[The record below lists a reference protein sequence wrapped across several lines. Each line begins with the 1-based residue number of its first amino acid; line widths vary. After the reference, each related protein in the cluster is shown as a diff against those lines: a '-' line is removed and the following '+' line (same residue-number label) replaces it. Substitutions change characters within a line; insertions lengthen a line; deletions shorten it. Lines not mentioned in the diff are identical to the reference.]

1 MDIARLIQIP
11 NTQMFN
17 NGVMDQA
24 WYMFFYALS
33 QNASKGEEIDTS
45 QLLQLSSQLPA
56 VTISNEILADIDDLQ
71 RNFPISPTLQNEDDQ
86 PMPNA
91 SVFYFEADNIFPT
104 THTCCDDK
112 FYVLPTVQITND
124 MQVIINGND

>member
-1 MDIARLIQIP
+1 MNITKSIQIP
-11 NTQMFN
+11 NTPMFN

-56 VTISNEILADIDDLQ
+56 VTISNGILTDIDDLQ
-71 RNFPISPTLQNEDDQ
+71 RNFPISPILQNEDIQ
-86 PMPNA
+86 PMPPA
-91 SVFYFEADNIFPT
+91 SVFYFEQETIFPT
-104 THTCCDDK
+104 SSICCDDK
-112 FYVLPTVQITND
+112 ISALPTVQITND

>member
-1 MDIARLIQIP
+1 MNITRSIQIP
-11 NTQMFN
+11 NTPMFN

-56 VTISNEILADIDDLQ
+56 VTISNGILTDIDDLQ
-71 RNFPISPTLQNEDDQ
+71 RNFPISPILQNEDIQ
-86 PMPNA
+86 PMQVA
-91 SVFYFEADNIFPT
+91 SVFYFEQETIFPT
-104 THTCCDDK
+104 SSICCDDK
-112 FYVLPTVQITND
+112 ISPLPTVQITND

>member
-17 NGVMDQA
+17 DGVMDQA

-45 QLLQLSSQLPA
+45 NLLQLSSQLPA
-56 VTISNEILADIDDLQ
+56 VTISNEVLSDIDDLQ
-71 RNFPISPTLQNEDDQ
+71 RNFPISPYVQNEDIQ
-86 PMPNA
+86 PMPTA
-91 SVFYFEADNIFPT
+91 SVFYFEQETIFPT
-104 THTCCDDK
+104 SSICCDDK
-112 FYVLPTVQITND
+112 IFPLPTVQITND

>member
-1 MDIARLIQIP
+1 MNITRSIQIP
-11 NTQMFN
+11 NTPMFN

-56 VTISNEILADIDDLQ
+56 VTISNGILTDIDDLQ
-71 RNFPISPTLQNEDDQ
+71 RNFPISPILQNEDIQ
-86 PMPNA
+86 PMPPA
-91 SVFYFEADNIFPT
+91 SVFYYEQETIFPT
-104 THTCCDDK
+104 SSICCDDK
-112 FYVLPTVQITND
+112 ISPLPTVQITND

>member
-33 QNASKGEEIDTS
+33 QNASKGEEIDIG

-56 VTISNEILADIDDLQ
+56 VTLSNEVLSDIDDLQ
-71 RNFPISPTLQNEDDQ
+71 RNIPISPTAQSEDIQ
-86 PMPNA
+86 PMPTT
-91 SVFYFEADNIFPT
+91 SVFYFESDNIFPT
-104 THTCCDDK
+104 TNICCDDK

-124 MQVIINGND
+124 MQVIINGAN

>member
-1 MDIARLIQIP
+1 MDITRSIQIP

-33 QNASKGEEIDTS
+33 QNASKGEEIDTG

-56 VTISNEILADIDDLQ
+56 VTVSNEVLSDIDDLQ
-71 RNFPISPTLQNEDDQ
+71 RNFPISPILQNEDIQ
-86 PMPNA
+86 PMPPA
-91 SVFYFEADNIFPT
+91 SVFYFEQETIFPT
-104 THTCCDDK
+104 SSICCDDK
-112 FYVLPTVQITND
+112 ISALPTVQITND

>member
-1 MDIARLIQIP
+1 MDITRSIQIP
-11 NTQMFN
+11 NTPMFN

-56 VTISNEILADIDDLQ
+56 VTISNGILTDIDDLQ
-71 RNFPISPTLQNEDDQ
+71 RNFPISPILQNEDIQ
-86 PMPNA
+86 PMPPA
-91 SVFYFEADNIFPT
+91 SVFYFEQETIFPT
-104 THTCCDDK
+104 SSICCDDK
-112 FYVLPTVQITND
+112 ISPLQTVQITND

>member
-1 MDIARLIQIP
+1 MNITRSIQIP
-11 NTQMFN
+11 NTPMFN

-33 QNASKGEEIDTS
+33 QNASKGEEIDTG

-56 VTISNEILADIDDLQ
+56 VTVSNEVLSDIDDLQ
-71 RNFPISPTLQNEDDQ
+71 RNFPISPILQNEDIQ
-86 PMPNA
+86 PMPPA
-91 SVFYFEADNIFPT
+91 SVFYFEQETIFPT
-104 THTCCDDK
+104 SSICCDDK
-112 FYVLPTVQITND
+112 ISPLPTVQITND

>member
-1 MDIARLIQIP
+1 MNITRSIQIP
-11 NTQMFN
+11 DTPMFN

-33 QNASKGEEIDTS
+33 QNASKGDEIDTS

-56 VTISNEILADIDDLQ
+56 VTISNGILTDIDDLQ
-71 RNFPISPTLQNEDDQ
+71 RNFPISPILQNEDIQ
-86 PMPNA
+86 PMPPA
-91 SVFYFEADNIFPT
+91 SVFYFEQETIFPT
-104 THTCCDDK
+104 SSICCDDK
-112 FYVLPTVQITND
+112 ISPLPTVQITND

>member
-1 MDIARLIQIP
+1 MDITRSIQIP

-33 QNASKGEEIDTS
+33 QNASKGEEIDTG

-56 VTISNEILADIDDLQ
+56 VTVSNEVLSDIDDLQ
-71 RNFPISPTLQNEDDQ
+71 RNFPISPILQNEDIQ
-86 PMPNA
+86 PMPPA
-91 SVFYFEADNIFPT
+91 SVFYFEQETIFPT
-104 THTCCDDK
+104 SSICCDDK
-112 FYVLPTVQITND
+112 ISPLPTVQITND

>member
-1 MDIARLIQIP
+1 MDITRSIQIP

-33 QNASKGEEIDTS
+33 QNASKGEEIDTG

-56 VTISNEILADIDDLQ
+56 VTVSNGILTDIDDLQ
-71 RNFPISPTLQNEDDQ
+71 RNFPISPILQNEDIQ
-86 PMPNA
+86 PMPPA
-91 SVFYFEADNIFPT
+91 SVFYFEQETIFPT
-104 THTCCDDK
+104 SSICCDDK
-112 FYVLPTVQITND
+112 ISPLPTVQITND

>member
-1 MDIARLIQIP
+1 
-11 NTQMFN
+11 MFN

-33 QNASKGEEIDTS
+33 QNASKGEEIDTG

-56 VTISNEILADIDDLQ
+56 VTVSNEVLSDIDDLQ
-71 RNFPISPTLQNEDDQ
+71 RNFPISPILQNEDIQ
-86 PMPNA
+86 PMPPA
-91 SVFYFEADNIFPT
+91 SVFYFEQETIFPT
-104 THTCCDDK
+104 SSICCDDK
-112 FYVLPTVQITND
+112 ISPLPTVQITND

>member
-71 RNFPISPTLQNEDDQ
+71 RNFPISPTLQNEDIQ
-86 PMPNA
+86 PMPTA
-91 SVFYFEADNIFPT
+91 SVFCFEQETIFPT
-104 THTCCDDK
+104 SFICCDDK
-112 FYVLPTVQITND
+112 ISPLPTVQITND

>member
-1 MDIARLIQIP
+1 MNITRSIQIP
-11 NTQMFN
+11 NTPMFN

-56 VTISNEILADIDDLQ
+56 VTISNGILTDIDDLQ
-71 RNFPISPTLQNEDDQ
+71 RNFPISPILQNEDIQ
-86 PMPNA
+86 PMPPA
-91 SVFYFEADNIFPT
+91 SVFISSKKPFSNIF
-104 THTCCDDK
+104 
-112 FYVLPTVQITND
+112 YLLR
-124 MQVIINGND
+124 

>member
-17 NGVMDQA
+17 DGVMDQA

-45 QLLQLSSQLPA
+45 NLLQLSSQLPA
-56 VTISNEILADIDDLQ
+56 VTISNGILTDIDDLQ
-71 RNFPISPTLQNEDDQ
+71 RNFPISPILQNEDIQ
-86 PMPNA
+86 PMPPA
-91 SVFYFEADNIFPT
+91 SVFYFEQETIFPT
-104 THTCCDDK
+104 SSICCDDK
-112 FYVLPTVQITND
+112 ISPLPTVQITND

>member
-45 QLLQLSSQLPA
+45 NLLQLSSQLPA
-56 VTISNEILADIDDLQ
+56 VTISNEVLSDIDNLQ
-71 RNFPISPTLQNEDDQ
+71 RNFPISPFIQNEDIQ
-86 PMPNA
+86 PMPTA
-91 SVFYFEADNIFPT
+91 SVFYFEQEIIFPT
-104 THTCCDDK
+104 SSICCDDK
-112 FYVLPTVQITND
+112 ISPLPTVQITND

>member
-1 MDIARLIQIP
+1 MNISRSIQIP

-33 QNASKGEEIDTS
+33 QNASKGEEIDTG

-56 VTISNEILADIDDLQ
+56 VTVSNGILSDIDDLQ
-71 RNFPISPTLQNEDDQ
+71 RNFPISPTAQCEDIQ
-86 PMPNA
+86 PMPTA
-91 SVFYFEADNIFPT
+91 SVFHFEADNIFPT
-104 THTCCDDK
+104 TNICCDDK
-112 FYVLPTVQITND
+112 PYPLPTVQITND
-124 MQVIINGND
+124 MQVIINGTN

>member
-1 MDIARLIQIP
+1 MNITRSIQIP
-11 NTQMFN
+11 NTPMFN

-56 VTISNEILADIDDLQ
+56 VTISNGILTDIDDLQ
-71 RNFPISPTLQNEDDQ
+71 RNFPISPILQNEDIQ
-86 PMPNA
+86 PMQVA
-91 SVFYFEADNIFPT
+91 SVFYFEQETIFPT
-104 THTCCDDK
+104 SSICCDDK
-112 FYVLPTVQITND
+112 ISPLPSVQITND

>member
-1 MDIARLIQIP
+1 MKLSTAIEIP
-11 NTQMFN
+11 ATPMFN

-33 QNASKGEEIDTS
+33 QNASKGEEIDIG

-56 VTISNEILADIDDLQ
+56 VTLSNEVLSDIDDLQ
-71 RNFPISPTLQNEDDQ
+71 RAFPLSPAIQTEDDQ

-104 THTCCDDK
+104 THICCDDK

-124 MQVIINGND
+124 MQVIINGAN

>member
-1 MDIARLIQIP
+1 MNITRSIQIP
-11 NTQMFN
+11 NTPMFN

-33 QNASKGEEIDTS
+33 QNASKGEEIDTG

-56 VTISNEILADIDDLQ
+56 VTVSNEVLSDIDDLQ
-71 RNFPISPTLQNEDDQ
+71 RAFPLSPAIQTEDDQ
-86 PMPNA
+86 PMHLA
-91 SVFYFEADNIFPT
+91 SVFYFEPDNIFPT
-104 THTCCDDK
+104 THICCDDK

-124 MQVIINGND
+124 MQVIINGAN

>member
-17 NGVMDQA
+17 DGVMDQA

-45 QLLQLSSQLPA
+45 NLLQLSSQLPA
-56 VTISNEILADIDDLQ
+56 VTISNEVLSDIDDLQ
-71 RNFPISPTLQNEDDQ
+71 RNFPISPYVQNEDIQ
-86 PMPNA
+86 PMLTA
-91 SVFYFEADNIFPT
+91 SVFYFEQETIFPT
-104 THTCCDDK
+104 SSICCDDRISP
-112 FYVLPTVQITND
+112 LPTVQITND

>member
-1 MDIARLIQIP
+1 MDITRSIQIP

-33 QNASKGEEIDTS
+33 QNASKGEEIDTG

-56 VTISNEILADIDDLQ
+56 VTVSNEVLSDIDD
-71 RNFPISPTLQNEDDQ
+71 
-86 PMPNA
+86 
-91 SVFYFEADNIFPT
+91 
-104 THTCCDDK
+104 
-112 FYVLPTVQITND
+112 
-124 MQVIINGND
+124 

>member
-1 MDIARLIQIP
+1 MNITRSIQIP
-11 NTQMFN
+11 NTPMFN

-45 QLLQLSSQLPA
+45 ELLQLSSQLPA
-56 VTISNEILADIDDLQ
+56 VTISNGILTDIDDLQ
-71 RNFPISPTLQNEDDQ
+71 RNFPISPILQNEDIQ
-86 PMPNA
+86 PMPPA
-91 SVFYFEADNIFPT
+91 SVFYFEQEAIFPT
-104 THTCCDDK
+104 SSICCDDK
-112 FYVLPTVQITND
+112 ISPLPTVQITND

>member
-1 MDIARLIQIP
+1 MNITRSIQIP
-11 NTQMFN
+11 NTPMFN

-33 QNASKGEEIDTS
+33 QNASKGDEIDTS

-56 VTISNEILADIDDLQ
+56 VTISNGILTDIDDLQ
-71 RNFPISPTLQNEDDQ
+71 RNFPISPILQNEDIQ
-86 PMPNA
+86 PMPPA
-91 SVFYFEADNIFPT
+91 SVFYFEQETIFPT
-104 THTCCDDK
+104 SSICCDDK
-112 FYVLPTVQITND
+112 ISPLPTVQITND

>member
-1 MDIARLIQIP
+1 MNITRSIQIP
-11 NTQMFN
+11 NTQMFK

-33 QNASKGEEIDTS
+33 QNASKGEEIDTG

-56 VTISNEILADIDDLQ
+56 VTVSNEVLSDLDDLQ
-71 RNFPISPTLQNEDDQ
+71 RNFPISPILQNEDIQ
-86 PMPNA
+86 PMPPA
-91 SVFYFEADNIFPT
+91 SVFYFEQETIFPT
-104 THTCCDDK
+104 SSICCDDK
-112 FYVLPTVQITND
+112 ITPLPTVQITND

>member
-1 MDIARLIQIP
+1 MDITRSIQIP

-56 VTISNEILADIDDLQ
+56 VSISNGILTDIDDLQ
-71 RNFPISPTLQNEDDQ
+71 RNFPISPILQNEDIQ
-86 PMPNA
+86 PMPPA
-91 SVFYFEADNIFPT
+91 SVFYFEQETIFPT
-104 THTCCDDK
+104 SSICCDDK
-112 FYVLPTVQITND
+112 ISPLPTVQITND

>member
-1 MDIARLIQIP
+1 MNITRSIQIP
-11 NTQMFN
+11 NTPMFN

-56 VTISNEILADIDDLQ
+56 VTISNGILTDIDDLQ
-71 RNFPISPTLQNEDDQ
+71 RNFPISPILQNEDIQ
-86 PMPNA
+86 PMPPA
-91 SVFYFEADNIFPT
+91 SVFYFEQETIFPT
-104 THTCCDDK
+104 SSICCDDK
-112 FYVLPTVQITND
+112 ISPLPTVQITND

>member
-17 NGVMDQA
+17 DGVMDQA

-45 QLLQLSSQLPA
+45 NLLQLSSQLPA
-56 VTISNEILADIDDLQ
+56 VTISNEVLSDIDDLQ
-71 RNFPISPTLQNEDDQ
+71 RNFPISPYVQNEDIQ
-86 PMPNA
+86 PMPTA
-91 SVFYFEADNIFPT
+91 SVFYFEQETIFPT
-104 THTCCDDK
+104 SSICCDDRISP
-112 FYVLPTVQITND
+112 LPTVQITND

>member
-17 NGVMDQA
+17 DGVMDQA

-45 QLLQLSSQLPA
+45 NLLQLSSQLPA
-56 VTISNEILADIDDLQ
+56 VTISNEVLSDIDDLQ
-71 RNFPISPTLQNEDDQ
+71 RNFPISPYVQNEDIQ
-86 PMPNA
+86 PMPTA
-91 SVFYFEADNIFPT
+91 SVFYFEQETIFPT
-104 THTCCDDK
+104 SSICCDDK
-112 FYVLPTVQITND
+112 ISPLPTVQITND

>member
-17 NGVMDQA
+17 DGVMDQA

-45 QLLQLSSQLPA
+45 NLLQLSSQLPA
-56 VTISNEILADIDDLQ
+56 VTISNEVLSDIDDLQ
-71 RNFPISPTLQNEDDQ
+71 RNFPISPYVQNEDIQ
-86 PMPNA
+86 PMPTA
-91 SVFYFEADNIFPT
+91 SVFYFEQETIFPT
-104 THTCCDDK
+104 SSICCDDRISS
-112 FYVLPTVQITND
+112 LPTVQITND